1 MPKSGFVIHSGIKQV
16 FTTGPSTGNTVVNG
30 YAINGALQGPTVN
43 YAQSFVAGTLDT
55 INAGSQV
62 WRRRYVDQTQCAQ
75 DCNAPILDSVTT
87 NCTTMVFTLVNKGV
101 NATLSPSTRV
111 EVSLFSNFSTIL
123 GNSIKNNTNGD
134 NTYAL
139 SLSSFNIVSN
149 TPVYFRLINLCGSES
164 NIESVPSNVIEATCV
179 VEACC
184 TPILNSATR
193 VVNSS
198 NVAVLNL
205 AWQLGTQACSDNVSA
220 VQLFQSTDN
229 VNWDGGST
237 IAKTTPHSRTLPT
250 VKTYYKIRSYCT
262 STGDYSAYSN
272 VVEYTPIVPTIA
284 FNPLPPVSNSASPA
298 TTNSKS
304 QSGTILVTNGVFRV
318 RAVAFVSSNTGTGA
332 ADGTM
337 YCNLTIG
344 NNSVNTT
351 QSGVGSSTSSGYIDL
366 TPSSTPYNYTINSV
380 ASGGNNGVFGSSGV
394 STQIVG

>member
-16 FTTGPSTGNTVVNG
+16 FTTGPSTGNSVVNG

-43 YAQSFVAGTLDT
+43 YAQSFVAGTIDT

-62 WRRRYVDQTQCAQ
+62 WKRRYVDQTQCAQ

-111 EVSLFSNFSTIL
+111 EVSLFSNFSSIL
-123 GNSIKNNTNGD
+123 GSSSNTNTDGD
-134 NTYAL
+134 NTYAFP
-139 SLSSFNIVSN
+139 LSSFNIVSN
-149 TPVYFRLINLCGSES
+149 TPVYFRLVNICGSES
-164 NIESVPSNVIEATCV
+164 IIESNPSNVIEATCV
-179 VEACC
+179 LAACC

-198 NVAVLNL
+198 QVAVLNL
-205 AWQLGTQACSDNVSA
+205 AWQLGTQACSDNVDS

-272 VVEYTPIVPTIA
+272 VVEYTPIVPTIVFSPQA
-284 FNPLPPVSNSASPA
+284 SVSNSASSD
-298 TTNSKS
+298 TTSSKN
-304 QSGTILVTNGVFRV
+304 QSGTVAVANGVFRV
-318 RAVAFVSSNTGTGA
+318 RAQSFISSNTGTGSN
-332 ADGTM
+332 DGTM

-344 NNSVNTT
+344 TYNSVNTT
-351 QSGVGSSTSSGYIDL
+351 RAGSGSSTSSGYIDL
-366 TPSSTPYNYTINSV
+366 TPGTYNYTINSV
-380 ASGGNNGVFGSSGV
+380 AFGGNNGVFGSSGV